1 MDSYSPSADLRRHTV
16 FGNFNMN
23 MGLATS
29 DQSRLPTVSKTEIG
43 ATQKGSPRVDHDY
56 AILVHAIVMCV
67 AFVLIMPFGVV
78 LLRVLETVRW
88 HAWNQALAA
97 LLVVLGT
104 AIGIYWSGTYNRSKK
119 YNSAHQIIGI
129 ILVVAVIIQLSLGF
143 FHHRYYKKHARPTL
157 MGRIHRY
164 LGPAVLFFGIV
175 NGGTGLDFT
184 GNATAGYVAAY
195 VVVVVV
201 VALLVGGAIFMKM
214 RQQRRKKAST
224 GGDEGGFYRVQGNGN
239 EGSNIGLKPLSRD

>member
-1 MDSYSPSADLRRHTV
+1 
-16 FGNFNMN
+16 

-88 HAWNQALAA
+88 HAWNQAVAA

-104 AIGIYWSGTYNRSKK
+104 AIGIYWSGTYNRSKN
-119 YNSAHQIIGI
+119 YNSAHQILGI

-175 NGGTGLDFT
+175 NGGTGLDFA
-184 GNATAGYVAAY
+184 GNATGGYIAAY

-201 VALLVGGAIFMKM
+201 VTLLVGGAIFMKM

-224 GGDEGGFYRVQGNGN
+224 GGDEGGFYRVQGNSN
-239 EGSNIGLKPLSRD
+239 DGSNIGLKSLSRG